1 MKEAAINAAFQLLN
15 VSAGHM
21 KSKDL
26 VLSVLFIGMWQV
38 PSMAQT
44 DDSLAAH
51 YAASITEAGLRSVL
65 NVLADDSLE
74 GRETGMEGQ
83 RKAAAY
89 IMAQYRDY
97 GIPPI
102 PDAATRGMLPNGY
115 QQQFPL
121 VTNRLGG
128 LRIRV
133 DGTSYGFLTDYF
145 YFQEHLQEA
154 LDVEDVMVLAPVSL
168 GGARLG
174 GGSKVVMLLDTQD
187 PGTDIMELAGQAGA
201 AMAKTGTRVL
211 LVVQDKAQEMMHHY
225 DAFLGRARMQLDK
238 GKEQNRAQG
247 LQVVVI
253 TPQMAQAILDHGHL
267 TMAKA
272 YKTALKKRVIV
283 KVPMHFA
290 YTPKQQQLRAEN
302 VLGFIE
308 GSDKKGEI
316 VAVTAHYDHV
326 GVINGEVYN
335 GADDDGSGTAAVL
348 GMAKAFARAKAEG
361 DGPRRSMLFMAVS
374 GEEKGL
380 LGSEWYTDH
389 PVFPLDST
397 VADLNID
404 MIGRTDTV
412 YGDSS
417 RYVYVIGS
425 KRISKQLG
433 ELIEQE
439 NAKRTRLELDYKFD
453 AENDPNR
460 FYYRSDHYNFAKHGV
475 PIAFFFNG
483 VHADYH
489 GPHDEVGKIRFD
501 LLLQR
506 TLLVY
511 YTAWELA
518 NSDRRLAKDGPEG
531 IR

>member
-1 MKEAAINAAFQLLN
+1 MKEAGINAAYRPLN
-15 VSAGHM
+15 ASASAM
-21 KSKDL
+21 KCKSL
-26 VLSVLFIGMWQV
+26 VLSVLFVSAWHV
-38 PSMAQT
+38 PAVAQA
-44 DDSLAAH
+44 DSLAAH
-51 YAASITEAGLRSVL
+51 YASFISETSLRSVL
-65 NVLADDSLE
+65 NVLAHDSLE

-89 IMAQYRDY
+89 IMAQFRSY
-97 GIPPI
+97 GIQPV
-102 PDAATRGMLPNGY
+102 PDAEARGMLPNGY
-115 QQQFPL
+115 QQRFPL
-121 VTNRLGG
+121 VVNRLGG
-128 LRIRV
+128 LGINV
-133 DGTSYGFLTDYF
+133 DGTSFGFLTDYF

-154 LDVEDVMVLAPVSL
+154 LDVQEVMVLAPVSL

-174 GGSKVVMLLDTQD
+174 GSSKVVMLLDTQD
-187 PGTDIMELAGQAGA
+187 PSTDIMELVGQASA
-201 AMAKTGTRVL
+201 ALAKTGTRVL
-211 LVVQDKAQEMMHHY
+211 MVVQDKAQEMMHHY

-238 GKEQNRAQG
+238 GQQENRTQG

-267 TMAKA
+267 TLTKA
-272 YKTALKKRVIV
+272 YKTAVKKRVIV
-283 KVPMHFA
+283 KVAVQFT
-290 YTPKQQQLRAEN
+290 YTPQHGQLSAEN
-302 VLGFIE
+302 VLGYIE
-308 GSDKKGEI
+308 GSDKKGEV

-326 GVINGEVYN
+326 GVIDGEVYN

-348 GMAKAFARAKAEG
+348 GMAQAFARAKAEG
-361 DGPRRSMLFMAVS
+361 HGPRRSMLFMTVS

-389 PVFPLDST
+389 PVLPLDST

-417 RYVYVIGS
+417 HYVYVIGS
-425 KRISKQLG
+425 KRISRQLG
-433 ELIEQE
+433 DLIEAE
-439 NAKRTRLELDYKFD
+439 NAKRTHLDLDYKFD

-501 LLLQR
+501 LLHQR

-511 YTAWELA
+511 YTAWMLA
-518 NSDRRLAKDGPEG
+518 NSDSRVAKDGPEG
-531 IR
+531 AR

>member
-1 MKEAAINAAFQLLN
+1 
-15 VSAGHM
+15 
-21 KSKDL
+21 
-26 VLSVLFIGMWQV
+26 
-38 PSMAQT
+38 
-44 DDSLAAH
+44 
-51 YAASITEAGLRSVL
+51 
-65 NVLADDSLE
+65 
-74 GRETGMEGQ
+74 
-83 RKAAAY
+83 
-89 IMAQYRDY
+89 
-97 GIPPI
+97 
-102 PDAATRGMLPNGY
+102 
-115 QQQFPL
+115 
-121 VTNRLGG
+121 
-128 LRIRV
+128 
-133 DGTSYGFLTDYF
+133 
-145 YFQEHLQEA
+145 
-154 LDVEDVMVLAPVSL
+154 
-168 GGARLG
+168 GARLG